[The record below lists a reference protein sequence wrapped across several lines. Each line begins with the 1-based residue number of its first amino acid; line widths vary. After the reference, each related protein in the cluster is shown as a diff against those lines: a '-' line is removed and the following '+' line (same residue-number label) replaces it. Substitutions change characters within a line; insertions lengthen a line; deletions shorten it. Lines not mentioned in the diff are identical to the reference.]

1 MTEYEKQEIDNVI
14 DFIDSEMKILDK
26 KDENEK
32 LGRAIVLDRL
42 FKIVRDY
49 DEITPILEQYYEL
62 KHHKNKWEKDK

>member
-26 KDENEK
+26 KDEKEK

-62 KHHKNKWEKDK
+62 KHYRDKWGKER

>member
-14 DFIDSEMKILDK
+14 DFIDSEMKILDT
-26 KDENEK
+26 KDNKEK

-49 DEITPILEQYYEL
+49 DEIIPILEQYYET
-62 KHHKNKWEKDK
+62 KHYRDKWGKEK